1 MEICRLAVWLQN
13 QLWFVAVVSCH
24 LSAGSSAV
32 IPSLSHGD
40 LGGALCIKY
49 PPVIAPP
56 GRPWM
61 ELGADAE
68 VTQTAGASV
77 EARP

>member
-1 MEICRLAVWLQN
+1 MAD
-13 QLWFVAVVSCH
+13 VSCE
-24 LSAGSSAV
+24 LSAGRSAV
-32 IPSLSHGD
+32 ISPPSRGD

-61 ELGADAE
+61 ELGADAK
-68 VTQTAGASV
+68 VTQIQSGVQTAEASV